1 MAIGNWRYFLFQTC
15 VNGALADVGLTAVV
29 PCSCNLQQLAV
40 KSMEKTWEKAWEET
54 WEEERRIFEKPS
66 INSRMKDK
74 KRILN
79 VNSYEGLCLY
89 SNR

>member
-1 MAIGNWRYFLFQTC
+1 
-15 VNGALADVGLTAVV
+15 
-29 PCSCNLQQLAV
+29 
-40 KSMEKTWEKAWEET
+40 MEKTWEKAWEET